1 MAKVLEKQFPAI
13 PIPTQD
19 PAALLKTVAALK
31 EAVELLTGQR
41 TAKSESLIDAVRD
54 LRSSRE
60 GFNARFTEYIEV
72 STSNDRALARR
83 TTTLEA
89 EVNDPTTGLVATRAR
104 IEEVD
109 TASATRDEAL
119 AQQYTQLSAEV
130 DGVDARVTTE
140 VTARANADQALASDI
155 TQLQTTYGNFTAGGR
170 VAFTTVSNASG
181 ATATYEITVKASD
194 GDTPRLTGLRLEAK
208 TDGTAAITFTAS
220 QFRLYDPDLN
230 SGLAVFNYSAGLFTF
245 NVPVRLFGQ
254 QLEDYA
260 TFQVASSIGGQASDN
275 LRQTGIIVRSA
286 AAIVEVDADFAGAP
300 TQPFTVGSTA
310 GRLTIS
316 RAPDGGAFTPIVER
330 FIPYAVTGSAGNQ
343 GVYYSYVRAVFHDQ
357 PGPGV
362 WIYRVETNLGIGP
375 VAIVLKELYK

>member
-1 MAKVLEKQFPAI
+1 MAKVLEKQFPSI
-13 PIPTQD
+13 PMPTQD

-60 GFNARFTEYIEV
+60 GFNARFTEYVEV

-89 EVNDPTTGLVATRAR
+89 QTAQSAAR

-109 TASATRDEAL
+109 TA
-119 AQQYTQLSAEV
+119 
-130 DGVDARVTTE
+130 
-140 VTARANADQALASDI
+140 RADADQALASDI
-155 TQLQTTYGNFTAGGR
+155 QQLQTTYGNFTAGGR
-170 VAFTTVSNASG
+170 VALTTVANASG
-181 ATATYEITVKASD
+181 ATSTYEITVKASD

-220 QFRLYDPDLN
+220 QFRLYDPAGG
-230 SGLAVFNYSAGLFTF
+230 SGLPVFNYSAGLFTF

-260 TFQVASSIGGQASDN
+260 TFRVASAIGTSASDN
-275 LRQTGIIVRSA
+275 LRQAGLIVRSA
-286 AAIVEVDADFAGAP
+286 ASIVEVDADFAGAP
-300 TQPFTVGSTA
+300 TQPFLVGSTP
-310 GRLTIS
+310 GRLTVS

-330 FIPYAVTGSAGNQ
+330 FIPYAVTGSPPNQ
-343 GVYYSYVRAVFHDQ
+343 GVYYSYVRAVVHDQ

-362 WIYRVETNLGIGP
+362 WIYLVETNLRIGP
-375 VAIVLKELYK
+375 VTIVLKELYN

>member
-1 MAKVLEKQFPAI
+1 MAKVLEKQFPSI
-13 PIPTQD
+13 PMPTQD

-60 GFNARFTEYIEV
+60 GFNARFTEYVEV

-89 EVNDPTTGLVATRAR
+89 QTAQSAAR

-109 TASATRDEAL
+109 TARADADQAL
-119 AQQYTQLSAEV
+119 AQQYTALSAEI

-155 TQLQTTYGNFTAGGR
+155 QQLQTTYGNFTAGGR
-170 VAFTTVSNASG
+170 VAFTTVANASG
-181 ATATYEITVKASD
+181 ATSTYEITVKASD

-220 QFRLYDPDLN
+220 QFRLYDPAGG
-230 SGLAVFNYSAGLFTF
+230 SGLPVFNYSAGLFTF

-260 TFQVASSIGGQASDN
+260 TFQVASAIGTSASDN
-275 LRQTGIIVRSA
+275 LRQAGLIVRSA
-286 AAIVEVDADFAGAP
+286 ASIVEVDADFAGAP
-300 TQPFTVGSTA
+300 TQPFLVGSTP
-310 GRLTIS
+310 GRLTVS

-330 FIPYAVTGSAGNQ
+330 FIPYAVTGSPPNQ
-343 GVYYSYVRAVFHDQ
+343 GVYYSYVRAVVHDQ

-375 VAIVLKELYK
+375 VAVVLKELYK